1 MLTLKCIVVG
11 LIALLGIRMTEM
23 LCSAEKTKTEL
34 ILSFAEA
41 ISDIRRSLSWADIPA
56 KEALL
61 SVKSEPAKSF
71 FYALSHKL
79 GEEKITFPKEL
90 PEEAAREI
98 SSFMVM
104 LYAAPEAESLAE
116 EAEKREKRLF
126 LLYEKRKGETEKRC
140 GVIRACGLSLS
151 LGLAILLI

>member
-11 LIALLGIRMTEM
+11 LIALLGIRMAEM
-23 LCSAEKTKTEL
+23 LCLAEKSKTEL

-41 ISDIRRSLSWADIPA
+41 LSDIRNSLSWAAVPA
-56 KEALL
+56 KDALL
-61 SVKSEPAKSF
+61 SVKTEPAKSF

-90 PEEAAREI
+90 PAEAAREI
-98 SSFMVM
+98 SSFMAM
-104 LYAAPEAESLAE
+104 LCTAQEAESLAE

-126 LLYEKRKGETEKRC
+126 SLYEKRKAETEKRC